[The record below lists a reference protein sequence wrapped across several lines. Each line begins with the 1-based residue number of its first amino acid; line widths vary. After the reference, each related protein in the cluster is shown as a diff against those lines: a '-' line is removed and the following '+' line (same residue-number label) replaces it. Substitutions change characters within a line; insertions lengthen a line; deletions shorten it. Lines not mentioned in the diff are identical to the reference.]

1 MRSAVIIAV
10 LAALGATPAPAL
22 QKPKVFV
29 TNVRATQLDAPTRA
43 ALFDLIVVAANRA
56 GTFDV
61 VTIDDIDQEL
71 AQEKRKDAVACA
83 TMSCALELSG
93 ALGVRYLLAG
103 RAEKLGDDVLVTVAL
118 IDTVDQRSVSGQGRG
133 AAKADMLA
141 KAVDNAVAEALGVMR
156 VDLFDPRTNICKV
169 GEAPGPD
176 CAGQCAKGVG
186 DSCAAL
192 GRAYWDGIGT
202 TARVKRSGAKALRSR
217 VGRRPSNRSAMS
229 TAVAGASRMPLR

>member
-1 MRSAVIIAV
+1 MR
-10 LAALGATPAPAL
+10 AP
-22 QKPKVFV
+22 
-29 TNVRATQLDAPTRA
+29 QLDVPTRA

-83 TMSCALELSG
+83 TMSCAIELSG

-176 CAGQCAKGVG
+176 CAGQCGKGVG
-186 DSCAAL
+186 DSCAAI

-202 TARVKRSGAKALRSR
+202 TVRDADKARAYLQRACDAKSAVGCVDFARMLSR
-217 VGRRPSNRSAMS
+217 VPPAHLDTARRR
-229 TAVAGASRMPLR
+229 RH